1 MEKLANTII
10 KYRSAIVVLTILI
23 TLFLG
28 YQIRSIKINSDFVK
42 SLPPNDHTAILY
54 KYIGEKFR
62 GNNIGMIVVE
72 ASNIYDPEVIKH
84 IKQITDSIKVT
95 NGVIS
100 VNSLTDI
107 LYIQSDSS
115 GIEIT
120 NLIDEYNLPET
131 KEEID
136 DLKQRINEKDMY
148 KGSIVSEDGTTAI
161 IMFTL
166 QPEINQ
172 QEISKVIKDK
182 VIAMKLPEKIYFG
195 GIPVMMLDISELIIA
210 DLFKL
215 IPIIIVVLIIVLSL
229 CFKSLKGVVLPLITV
244 AIASIWT
251 IGLMAIFKYDITL
264 ISGNIPVVL
273 FAVGSAYVIHV
284 INHVNEIQE
293 ENYKKAIVLSLAYII
308 IPVFLSALTTI
319 FGFVSFIYG
328 SYLTMIKDFG
338 IFSAIG
344 TGISLI
350 LSITFIPALQ
360 SFIPK
365 QKLTQHKIVS
375 STNSFIS
382 KYVLKPLHNLL
393 LKHPKY
399 IFTFWI
405 VLILISIF
413 FTFNIERNTNIANYF
428 KKNNPTRISEEILQ
442 KKFGGSSPIYILF
455 KGDMQSP
462 TVLKTMLEMENFLKQ
477 NPFISY
483 TNSVADLIKELNKA
497 MEGKDKIPD
506 KKNQIEQLWML
517 LEGQDIMPQLVDDEK
532 KEGIIQSRFASAKTK
547 DIKPF
552 IQSVNNWIKNHPS
565 SEYQI
570 ELNGMPSI
578 YNQIDYSI
586 LKSQMT
592 SIAIAIILVFLLI
605 SIIIKS
611 FKLGLFS
618 IIPILS
624 TIIMLF
630 GFMGITNIPLDIAT
644 VLVASVALGIG
655 IDYSVHIINAFNYY
669 KNTTNNIKKIIEQTI
684 LINGKGIVINI
695 LTVTGGFLVLLFSN
709 IVPIQNFGL
718 LIAICMIFSGLGA
731 LTLLPAI
738 LILDNNKM
746 KFINHKK

>member
-1 MEKLANTII
+1 
-10 KYRSAIVVLTILI
+10 
-23 TLFLG
+23 
-28 YQIRSIKINSDFVK
+28 
-42 SLPPNDHTAILY
+42 
-54 KYIGEKFR
+54 
-62 GNNIGMIVVE
+62 
-72 ASNIYDPEVIKH
+72 
-84 IKQITDSIKVT
+84 
-95 NGVIS
+95 
-100 VNSLTDI
+100 
-107 LYIQSDSS
+107 
-115 GIEIT
+115 
-120 NLIDEYNLPET
+120 
-131 KEEID
+131 
-136 DLKQRINEKDMY
+136 
-148 KGSIVSEDGTTAI
+148 
-161 IMFTL
+161 
-166 QPEINQ
+166 
-172 QEISKVIKDK
+172 
-182 VIAMKLPEKIYFG
+182 
-195 GIPVMMLDISELIIA
+195 
-210 DLFKL
+210 
-215 IPIIIVVLIIVLSL
+215 
-229 CFKSLKGVVLPLITV
+229 
-244 AIASIWT
+244 
-251 IGLMAIFKYDITL
+251 
-264 ISGNIPVVL
+264 
-273 FAVGSAYVIHV
+273 
-284 INHVNEIQE
+284 
-293 ENYKKAIVLSLAYII
+293 
-308 IPVFLSALTTI
+308 
-319 FGFVSFIYG
+319 
-328 SYLTMIKDFG
+328 MIKDFG

>member
-1 MEKLANTII
+1 MEKLAYTII